1 MGLDQYLHR
10 KVYVGNQYKK
20 PENQIKIIV
29 PEGNN
34 TEMFPV
40 GEIDSSKISE
50 ITLSV
55 GYWRKAN
62 AIHRWYVENV
72 QDGEDDCGGYYV
84 SKEQL
89 KELHDLCLKAKDV
102 YENGNKEDLK
112 DLLPSQS
119 GFFFGSTAYDEWYLE
134 DLKTT
139 ISILEPI
146 IKLEKDNGDYYY
158 TSSW

>member
-40 GEIDSSKISE
+40 GEIDSSKISK

-62 AIHRWYVENV
+62 AIH
-72 QDGEDDCGGYYV
+72 
-84 SKEQL
+84 
-89 KELHDLCLKAKDV
+89 
-102 YENGNKEDLK
+102 
-112 DLLPSQS
+112 
-119 GFFFGSTAYDEWYLE
+119 
-134 DLKTT
+134 
-139 ISILEPI
+139 
-146 IKLEKDNGDYYY
+146 
-158 TSSW
+158 

>member
-1 MGLDQYLHR
+1 MGYTTDFDGYLETNRPLTIVEKETINDFSDERHEGS
-10 KVYVGNQYKK
+10 KYPGIWCQW
-20 PENQIKIIV
+20 IIADDDKL
-29 PEGNN
+29 E
-34 TEMFPV
+34 
-40 GEIDSSKISE
+40 
-50 ITLSV
+50 
-55 GYWRKAN
+55 W
-62 AIHRWYVENV
+62 
-72 QDGEDDCGGYYV
+72 DGEDDCGEHYV

-89 KELHDLCLKAKDV
+89 KQLHDLCLKAKDV

-119 GFFFGSTAYDEWYLE
+119 GFFFGSTEYGEWYLE

-146 IKLEKDNGDYYY
+146 IKLEKDNGNYYY